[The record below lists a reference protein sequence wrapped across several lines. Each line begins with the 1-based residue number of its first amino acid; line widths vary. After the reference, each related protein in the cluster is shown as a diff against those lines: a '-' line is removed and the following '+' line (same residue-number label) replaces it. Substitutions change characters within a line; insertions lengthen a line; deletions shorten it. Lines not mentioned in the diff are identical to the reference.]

1 MHPVSARSGCV
12 LQDESHA
19 EEQMNQERTAGD
31 VPSSSTTAV
40 DMQPA
45 TSGARILADTLAAF
59 DVPVVTYIPG
69 EGALEVIDALAV
81 HAPQIAL
88 ASFRHEAGCA
98 YAAQAIGQLSGQP
111 GVCVVAR
118 APGALNTTLA
128 VHTAFTD
135 SAPMILIIG
144 QASRAIS
151 GREAMLGYDDFPK
164 SFGSLTKWV
173 GTIDA
178 PERIGEMFARAWSIA
193 MSGRRGPVALV
204 LPEDVAQAQ
213 AQARAPVA
221 LPPLVP
227 RPSIGEADLVVLRD
241 LVRQAARPLLVV
253 GGTGWEPRSL
263 ARLAEL
269 AHRHAIP
276 VATTY
281 RRRDLIDHDED
292 VFIGEIGIGIDP
304 ALAARVADADL
315 LIVLN
320 GRLGELNT
328 LGEGFKG
335 YALIDPDPGRRAH
348 PQRLVH
354 VHTDGS
360 ELNAVYHVDLA
371 LLADPNAAV
380 DAWYHDSE
388 AQAEPWVAPGRLD
401 DRRQWLADARAA
413 RLAFVSSGRCEGP
426 VDLRAVYATLNDALD
441 DDAIVTSGAGAYA
454 VWPQRYLK
462 HRRYGTQLGPK
473 SGAMGYGLAAA
484 IGAALV
490 SPPERPIIA
499 IAGDGCL
506 TMHVEELETA
516 VRLGVSLL
524 VLVINNCAY
533 GAIDGAQR
541 RMFGRSVGTELGM
554 IDFSALAKA
563 FGAKGWV
570 VDETAG
576 FAPVLAEALAQPG
589 VKLIELRVPRSVGKP
604 LA

>member
-1 MHPVSARSGCV
+1 
-12 LQDESHA
+12 
-19 EEQMNQERTAGD
+19 MNRERTAGD
-31 VPSSSTTAV
+31 GARDAQPQTA
-40 DMQPA
+40 
-45 TSGARILADTLAAF
+45 SGARILADTLAAF
-59 DVPVVTYIPG
+59 GVPVVTTIPG
-69 EGALEVIDALAV
+69 EGVLEIVDALAA

-98 YAAQAIGQLSGQP
+98 YAAQAIGQLSGRP

-118 APGALNTTLA
+118 SPGALNATLA
-128 VHTAFTD
+128 VHTAYTD
-135 SAPMILIIG
+135 SAPMIVIVG
-144 QASRAIS
+144 QASLAIS
-151 GREAMLGYDDFPK
+151 GRDAMLGPDDFPRV
-164 SFGSLTKWV
+164 FGPLTKWV

-178 PERIGEMFARAWSIA
+178 PERIGEMFARAWHVA
-193 MSGRRGPVALV
+193 MSGRRGPVVLV
-204 LPEDVAQAQ
+204 LPEDVAQAH
-213 AQARAPVA
+213 ARVSVPRV
-221 LPPLVP
+221 PSPP
-227 RPSIGEADLVVLRD
+227 RPSIAHDDLETLRE
-241 LVRQAARPLLVV
+241 LLRHASRPLLIA
-253 GGTGWEPRSL
+253 GGTGWQPRSL
-263 ARLAEL
+263 ALLAEL

-281 RRRDLIDHDED
+281 RRRDLIDHDDD
-292 VFIGEIGIGIDP
+292 VFVGEIGIGIDP
-304 ALAARVADADL
+304 ALATRVAEADL

-335 YALIDPDPGRRAH
+335 FALIEPDPDRRPH

-354 VHTDGS
+354 VHADAS
-360 ELNAVYHVDLA
+360 ELNAVYRADLA
-371 LLADPNAAV
+371 LVADPDAAIAAWQRESLADT
-380 DAWYHDSE
+380 
-388 AQAEPWVAPGRLD
+388 EPWIAPDRLD
-401 DRRQWLADARAA
+401 ARRHWLADARAA
-413 RLAFVSSGRCEGP
+413 RLAFVASGRCDGP
-426 VDLRAVYATLNDALD
+426 VDLREVYATLNDALA

-490 SPPERPIIA
+490 SGPTRQIVA

-533 GAIDGAQR
+533 GAIDGTQR
-541 RMFGRSVGTELGM
+541 RMFGRSVGTELGL
-554 IDFSALAKA
+554 IDFAALARA
-563 FGAKGWV
+563 FGAAGWM

-576 FAPVLAEALAQPG
+576 FAPALADALARPG

>member
-1 MHPVSARSGCV
+1 MTGEQKAQTRATDHVAH
-12 LQDESHA
+12 DE
-19 EEQMNQERTAGD
+19 
-31 VPSSSTTAV
+31 
-40 DMQPA
+40 MQ
-45 TSGARILADTLAAF
+45 SGAQIVAHTLAAF
-59 DVPVVTYIPG
+59 GVPALTYIPG
-69 EGALEVIDALAV
+69 EGVLEVVDALAA

-111 GVCVVAR
+111 GICVVAR
-118 APGALNTTLA
+118 APGALNTALA

-144 QASRAIS
+144 QASLAIS
-151 GREAMLGYDDFPK
+151 GREAMLGLDDFPRT
-164 SFGSLTKWV
+164 FGPLTKWV
-173 GTIDA
+173 STIDA

-204 LPEDVAQAQ
+204 LPEDVAQARVRVP
-213 AQARAPVA
+213 AREPAA
-221 LPPLVP
+221 RLPAVP
-227 RPSIGEADLVVLRD
+227 RPSVGQADLAALRD
-241 LVRQAARPLLVV
+241 LLRQASRPLLIA
-253 GGTGWEPRSL
+253 GGTGWQPGSL
-263 ARLAEL
+263 ARLAGL

-281 RRRDLIDHDED
+281 RRRDLIDHDD
-292 VFIGEIGIGIDP
+292 DAFVGEIGIGIDP

-335 YALIDPDPGRRAH
+335 FALIDPDPGRRT
-348 PQRLVH
+348 QRLVH
-354 VHTDGS
+354 VHADAS
-360 ELNAVYHVDLA
+360 ELNVVYQADLA
-371 LLADPNAAV
+371 LVADPNAAV
-380 DAWYHDSE
+380 DAWHDESA
-388 AQAEPWVAPGRLD
+388 AQADSWIAPERLD
-401 DRRQWLADARAA
+401 ERGRWLADARAA
-413 RLAFVSSGRCEGP
+413 RRAFVAGGRCEGP

-441 DDAIVTSGAGAYA
+441 DDALVTSGAGAYA
-454 VWPQRYLK
+454 IWPQRYLK

-473 SGAMGYGLAAA
+473 SGAMGYGLSAA

-490 SPPERPIIA
+490 SEPARQIVA

-541 RMFGRSVGTELGM
+541 RMFGRSVGTELGL
-554 IDFSALAKA
+554 IDFAALARA
-563 FGAKGWV
+563 FGATGSV
-570 VDETAG
+570 VEETAA
-576 FAPVLAEALAQPG
+576 FAPALADALARPG

>member
-1 MHPVSARSGCV
+1 
-12 LQDESHA
+12 
-19 EEQMNQERTAGD
+19 MNQERTAGD
-31 VPSSSTTAV
+31 APRNGTAPV
-40 DMQPA
+40 DAQPA
-45 TSGARILADTLAAF
+45 MSGARILADTLAAF
-59 DVPVVTYIPG
+59 GVPAVTYIPG
-69 EGALEVIDALAV
+69 EGVLEVIDALAV

-151 GREAMLGYDDFPK
+151 GREAMLGYEDFPET
-164 SFGSLTKWV
+164 FGPLTKWV

-178 PERIGEMFARAWSIA
+178 PERIGEMLARAWSIA

-204 LPEDVAQAQ
+204 LPEDVAQAH
-213 AQARAPVA
+213 ARAPVPM
-221 LPPLVP
+221 LPSVP
-227 RPSIGEADLVVLRD
+227 RPSIGEEDLTTLRD
-241 LVRQAARPLLVV
+241 LLRQASRPLLVA
-253 GGTGWEPRSL
+253 GGTGWQQRSL

-281 RRRDLIDHDED
+281 RRRDLVDHDD
-292 VFIGEIGIGIDP
+292 DAFIGEIGIGIDP
-304 ALAARVADADL
+304 ALAARVAEADL

-335 YALIDPDPGRRAH
+335 YALIDPDPARREHA
-348 PQRLVH
+348 QRLVH
-354 VHTDGS
+354 VHADAG
-360 ELNAVYHVDLA
+360 ELNAVYHADLA

-380 DAWYHDSE
+380 DAWYRESMAE
-388 AQAEPWVAPGRLD
+388 AGMAQAGMAQADPWIAPGRLE

-413 RLAFVSSGRCEGP
+413 RLAFVSGGRCEGP
-426 VDLRAVYATLNDALD
+426 VDLRAVYATLNDALEN
-441 DDAIVTSGAGAYA
+441 DAIITSGAGAYA

-490 SPPERPIIA
+490 SAPERQIVA

-524 VLVINNCAY
+524 VLVVNNCAY

-554 IDFSALAKA
+554 IDFAALAKA
-563 FGAKGWV
+563 FGAQGWV
-570 VDETAG
+570 VEETAG
-576 FAPVLAEALAQPG
+576 FAPALAEALARPG

-604 LA
+604 LV

>member
-1 MHPVSARSGCV
+1 
-12 LQDESHA
+12 
-19 EEQMNQERTAGD
+19 MNRKQTADGPAND
-31 VPSSSTTAV
+31 GVASLGAQ
-40 DMQPA
+40 QPMA
-45 TSGARILADTLAAF
+45 SGARILADTLTAF
-59 DVPVVTYIPG
+59 GVRAVTYIPG
-69 EGALEVIDALAV
+69 EGVLEVVDALAA

-128 VHTAFTD
+128 VHTAYTD

-151 GREAMLGYDDFPK
+151 GRDAMLGPDDFPRA
-164 SFGSLTKWV
+164 FGPLTKWV

-178 PERIGEMFARAWSIA
+178 PERIGEMFARAWHVA

-213 AQARAPVA
+213 ARASIPCV
-221 LPPLVP
+221 PSPP
-227 RPSIGEADLVVLRD
+227 RPSIGRDDLAALRD
-241 LVRQAARPLLVV
+241 LLRHASRPLLIA
-253 GGTGWEPRSL
+253 GGTGWQPHSL
-263 ARLAEL
+263 AQLAGL
-269 AHRHAIP
+269 AQRHAIP

-281 RRRDLIDHDED
+281 RRRDLIDHDDD

-304 ALAARVADADL
+304 ALGARVADADL

-320 GRLGELNT
+320 GRFGELNT

-335 YALIDPDPGRRAH
+335 FALIEPDPERRRQ

-354 VHTDGS
+354 IHPDAS
-360 ELNAVYHVDLA
+360 ELNAVYRADLA
-371 LLADPNAAV
+371 LLADPDAAV
-380 DAWYHDSE
+380 DAWYRESLAD
-388 AQAEPWVAPGRLD
+388 AQPWIAPACLGA
-401 DRRQWLADARAA
+401 RRRWLADARDA
-413 RLAFVSSGRCEGP
+413 RLAFVSGGRCEGP
-426 VDLRAVYATLNDALD
+426 VDLRAVYATLNDALA

-490 SPPERPIIA
+490 AGPARQIVA

-541 RMFGRSVGTELGM
+541 RMFGRSVGTELGL
-554 IDFSALAKA
+554 IDFAALARA
-563 FGAKGWV
+563 FGALGWV

-576 FAPVLAEALAQPG
+576 FAPALADALARPG

-604 LA
+604 LG

>member
-1 MHPVSARSGCV
+1 MT
-12 LQDESHA
+12 
-19 EEQMNQERTAGD
+19 QERTAGD
-31 VPSSSTTAV
+31 GTFISTTAA
-40 DMQPA
+40 DARPA
-45 TSGARILADTLAAF
+45 VSGARILAETLAAF

-69 EGALEVIDALAV
+69 EGVLEVVDALAV

-88 ASFRHEAGCA
+88 ASFRHEAGSA

-111 GVCVVAR
+111 GICVVAR

-151 GREAMLGYDDFPK
+151 GREAMLGYDDFTK

-173 GTIDA
+173 GVIDA

-204 LPEDVAQAQ
+204 LPEDVALAH
-213 AQARAPVA
+213 ARASVPKR
-221 LPPLVP
+221 PLAP
-227 RPSIGEADLVVLRD
+227 RPSIGDEELATLRD
-241 LVRQAARPLLVV
+241 LLRQASRPLLIA
-253 GGTGWEPRSL
+253 GGTGWQPRAL

-269 AHRHAIP
+269 AHRHALA

-281 RRRDLIDHDED
+281 RRRDLVDHDDD
-292 VFIGEIGIGIDP
+292 VFVGEIGIGIDP

-335 YALIDPDPGRRAH
+335 YALIDPAPDRHA
-348 PQRLVH
+348 QRLVH
-354 VHTDGS
+354 VHADGS
-360 ELNAVYHVDLA
+360 ELNAVYHADLA

-380 DAWYHDSE
+380 DAWYRESV
-388 AQAEPWVAPGRLD
+388 AQTDPWIAPGRLD

-413 RLAFVSSGRCEGP
+413 RLAFVSSGRSEGP
-426 VDLRAVYATLNDALD
+426 VDLRAVYATLNDAFD
-441 DDAIVTSGAGAYA
+441 DDAIITSGAGAYA

-490 SPPERPIIA
+490 SAPTRQIVA

-554 IDFSALAKA
+554 IDFAALAQA

-576 FAPVLAEALAQPG
+576 FAPALAEALAQPG

>member
-1 MHPVSARSGCV
+1 MTGEQKAQTRATDHVAH
-12 LQDESHA
+12 DER
-19 EEQMNQERTAGD
+19 Q
-31 VPSSSTTAV
+31 
-40 DMQPA
+40 
-45 TSGARILADTLAAF
+45 SGAQIVAHTLAAF
-59 DVPVVTYIPG
+59 GVPALTYIPG
-69 EGALEVIDALAV
+69 EGVLEVVDALAT

-111 GVCVVAR
+111 GICVVAR
-118 APGALNTTLA
+118 APGALNTALA

-135 SAPMILIIG
+135 SAPMIVIIG
-144 QASRAIS
+144 QASLAIS
-151 GREAMLGYDDFPK
+151 GREAMLGLDDFPRT
-164 SFGSLTKWV
+164 FGPLTKWV

-178 PERIGEMFARAWSIA
+178 PERIGEMFTRAWSIA

-204 LPEDVAQAQ
+204 LPEDVAQARVRVP
-213 AQARAPVA
+213 ARVPVA
-221 LPPLVP
+221 RLPAVP
-227 RPSIGEADLVVLRD
+227 RPSVGQADLAALRD
-241 LVRQAARPLLVV
+241 LLRQASRPLLIA
-253 GGTGWEPRSL
+253 GGTGWQPGSL
-263 ARLAEL
+263 ARLAGL

-281 RRRDLIDHDED
+281 RRRDLIDHDD
-292 VFIGEIGIGIDP
+292 DAFVGEIGIGIDP

-335 YALIDPDPGRRAH
+335 FALIEPDPDRRT
-348 PQRLVH
+348 QRLVH
-354 VHTDGS
+354 VHADAS
-360 ELNAVYHVDLA
+360 ELNVVYQADLA
-371 LLADPNAAV
+371 LVADPNAAV
-380 DAWYHDSE
+380 DAWHDES
-388 AQAEPWVAPGRLD
+388 VAHADRWIAPERLD
-401 DRRQWLADARAA
+401 ERGRWLADARAA
-413 RLAFVSSGRCEGP
+413 RLAFVAGGRCEGP

-441 DDAIVTSGAGAYA
+441 DDALVTSGAGAYA
-454 VWPQRYLK
+454 IWPQRYLK

-490 SPPERPIIA
+490 SEPTRQIVA

-541 RMFGRSVGTELGM
+541 RMFGRSVGTELGL
-554 IDFSALAKA
+554 IDFAALARA
-563 FGAKGWV
+563 FGATGSV
-570 VDETAG
+570 VEETSA
-576 FAPVLAEALAQPG
+576 FAPALADALARPG

>member
-1 MHPVSARSGCV
+1 
-12 LQDESHA
+12 
-19 EEQMNQERTAGD
+19 MNRERAAGD
-31 VPSSSTTAV
+31 APRDSTTAV
-40 DMQPA
+40 DAQPA
-45 TSGARILADTLAAF
+45 ASGARILADTLAAF

-69 EGALEVIDALAV
+69 EGVLEVVDALAT
-81 HAPQIAL
+81 HAPRIAL

-98 YAAQAIGQLSGQP
+98 YAAQAIGQLSGKP

-164 SFGSLTKWV
+164 AFGSLTKWV

-213 AQARAPVA
+213 ARASVPL
-221 LPPLVP
+221 LPCAP
-227 RPSIGEADLVVLRD
+227 RPSIAHDELGSLRD
-241 LVRQAARPLLVV
+241 LLRHASRPVLVA
-253 GGTGWEPRSL
+253 GGTGWQPGSL
-263 ARLAEL
+263 TRLAEL

-281 RRRDLIDHDED
+281 RRRDLVDHDDD

-335 YALIDPDPGRRAH
+335 FALIEPDPNRRMRA
-348 PQRLVH
+348 QRLVH
-354 VHTDGS
+354 VHADAS
-360 ELNAVYHVDLA
+360 ELNAVYHADLA
-371 LLADPNAAV
+371 LLAEPNAAV
-380 DAWYHDSE
+380 DAWYRESMAE
-388 AQAEPWVAPGRLD
+388 AEPWIAPERLD
-401 DRRQWLADARAA
+401 ERRRWLADARAA
-413 RLAFVSSGRCEGP
+413 RLAFVSGGRCEGP

-490 SPPERPIIA
+490 SAPTRQIVA

-541 RMFGRSVGTELGM
+541 RLFGRSVGTELGM
-554 IDFSALAKA
+554 IDFAALANA
-563 FGAKGWV
+563 FGARGWV

-576 FAPVLAEALAQPG
+576 FAPALADALARPG